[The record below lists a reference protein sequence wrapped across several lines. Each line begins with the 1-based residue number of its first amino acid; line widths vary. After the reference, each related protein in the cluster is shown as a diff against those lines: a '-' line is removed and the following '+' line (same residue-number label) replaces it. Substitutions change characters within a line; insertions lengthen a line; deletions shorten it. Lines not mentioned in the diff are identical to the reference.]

1 MGKSLVI
8 VESPAKAR
16 TINKFLGAGYEVL
29 SSVGHVKDLPKKDLG
44 VDIDNGFAPTYV
56 VI

>member
-1 MGKSLVI
+1 MSKSLVI

-29 SSVGHVKDLPKKDLG
+29 GGGASPWPAAALS
-44 VDIDNGFAPTYV
+44 
-56 VI
+56 